1 MFFLHDF
8 KGGRG
13 VNSGVGYI
21 LFPKSFRDINTLVDF
36 PVNCGICGGVS
47 EFLKGCWDN
56 TKDYYTWDFNIFTGT
71 MYLVSKNK
79 KSILDYNLVTSIPVS
94 GPGECNK
101 IQVLN

>member
-1 MFFLHDF
+1 
-8 KGGRG
+8 
-13 VNSGVGYI
+13 
-21 LFPKSFRDINTLVDF
+21 
-36 PVNCGICGGVS
+36 
-47 EFLKGCWDN
+47 
-56 TKDYYTWDFNIFTGT
+56 